1 MRKLTAASLT
11 AAAFLSLGAGSAL
24 ASPGESHHSK
34 SVAPNVSRDRAS
46 HDVKADRSSRDHPSH
61 TSRDASEGRR

>member
-11 AAAFLSLGAGSAL
+11 AAAFLSVGAGAAL

-34 SVAPNVSRDRAS
+34 SVAANVSGERAS
-46 HDVKADRSSRDHPSH
+46 HDAKADRSSRERPSH
-61 TSRDASEGRR
+61 TSRDASQSRR

>member
-11 AAAFLSLGAGSAL
+11 AAAFLSLGAGTAL

-34 SVAPNVSRDRAS
+34 SVAANVSRERAS
-46 HDVKADRSSRDHPSH
+46 RDGKADRRSRERPSH
-61 TSRDASEGRR
+61 TSGDAREPR